1 MQQHDDYIIRLTNDA
16 IHFHQGADMMMTTD
30 PWITLGFNYE
40 QCLQAFEGNSKEIY
54 ILEITN
60 EMAGFV
66 ILQVCGTFNGYIQT
80 ICIKEE
86 YRGKGLGKKLL
97 QFCEERIH
105 QISPNVFICV
115 SEFNER
121 AIQLYYEYGFEYIGT
136 LKDFVKKGFDELLLR
151 KSIGQRLGYHPNNIE
166 KNV

>member
-1 MQQHDDYIIRLTNDA
+1 MIILFVLPMMRFITIKQA
-16 IHFHQGADMMMTTD
+16 RMMMTTD

-66 ILQVCGTFNGYIQT
+66 IIVRCVALSMVISRT

-115 SEFNER
+115 SEFNVR
-121 AIQLYYEYGFEYIGT
+121 PFNCIMNMDLNT
-136 LKDFVKKGFDELLLR
+136 
-151 KSIGQRLGYHPNNIE
+151 
-166 KNV
+166 

>member
-1 MQQHDDYIIRLTNDA
+1 MQQYDDHTIRLTNDA
-16 IHFHQGADMMMTTD
+16 VHFHQGAGMMMTTD

-40 QCLQAFEGNSKEIY
+40 QCRQAFEGSCKETY
-54 ILEITN
+54 IIETAN

-80 ICIKEE
+80 ICIKEK

-105 QISPNVFICV
+105 QTSPNVFICV
-115 SEFNER
+115 SGFNER
-121 AIQLYYEYGFEYIGT
+121 AIQLYYEYGFEYVGT

-151 KSIGQRLGYHPNNIE
+151 KTIGQRLEYRPNNIE